1 MLLIAAQLCNYSHM
15 NQEFDWND
23 LKAFLAVMRT
33 GRLTAAAKLM
43 KIDHSTL
50 GRRIVR
56 LEEALQT
63 RLFDRLTVGYRPT
76 AAGEQL
82 LRETENIES
91 LTIGLQS
98 RLTNMTSEL
107 AGAVRVAAPEGFS
120 TFFLASRIGQLTSTH
135 PKIEFELIAGPSVV
149 SLSKREA
156 DMAVTNIC
164 PQKGRLHA
172 LKLTDYELGIYASP
186 SYLSNSPKIQN
197 KRDLLNHN
205 FIGYMEDMLPT
216 AEHAYLNEI
225 NKAIVP
231 NVRISN
237 VFTQLA
243 ATQGGVGLCVL
254 PYFMCASQPNLV
266 RILPSDIRIFRSYW
280 LVIHSDLRELPRVRA
295 TADFI
300 IDSVRNDSQ
309 LFG

>member
-1 MLLIAAQLCNYSHM
+1 MLLIATPLCNYSHM

-164 PQKGRLHA
+164 PQKGRLQA

-197 KRDLLNHN
+197 KRNLLNHN

-254 PYFMCASQPNLV
+254 PCFMCASQPNLI

-300 IDSVRNDSQ
+300 IDSVRNSSQ

>member
-1 MLLIAAQLCNYSHM
+1 M

-82 LRETENIES
+82 LRETEDIES

-107 AGAVRVAAPEGFS
+107 AGAVRVAAPEGFG

-186 SYLSNSPKIQN
+186 SYLSNSPNIQN
-197 KRDLLNHN
+197 KRNLLNHN

-225 NKAIVP
+225 NKSIVP

-254 PYFMCASQPNLV
+254 PCFMCASQPDLI

-300 IDSVRNDSQ
+300 IDSVRNNSQ

>member
-1 MLLIAAQLCNYSHM
+1 MLLIAVRLCNYSHM

-82 LRETENIES
+82 LRETEDIES

-107 AGAVRVAAPEGFS
+107 AGAVRVAAPEGFG

-186 SYLSNSPKIQN
+186 SYLSNSPNIQN
-197 KRDLLNHN
+197 KRNLLNHN

-225 NKAIVP
+225 NKSIVP

-254 PYFMCASQPNLV
+254 PCFMCASQPDLI

-300 IDSVRNDSQ
+300 IDSVRNNSQ